1 MGTAMTAT
9 ELNEHQAA
17 LVKGLKLTDLM
28 KTILLARVEDTT
40 HTAKDAT
47 LRALKS
53 RGLLD
58 QAGYA
63 TTLGCQVADAL
74 IWQRHLDN
82 EAADKA
88 YRDTCE
94 AYEIQ
99 AQVLANEHYAVA
111 TNDDPSIGNEH
122 APDFLTTKAAML
134 TGIQVAYGMNA
145 DGAKQIRD
153 IMLSGD
159 WAVRWAVGVWD
170 EDRGAAQAELWQ
182 AQKAKWADAER
193 VEREAMTAQT
203 GLVAPTRE
211 EMAAMEGFYH
221 GDGTMIHATHDGIWG
236 ALMAKGLMDNDGFTP
251 LGLTIMDL
259 AYDAGIDAAKARVAD
274 LESERDAYYD
284 VETTRMDAEHRQ
296 ATEDYYN
303 EPVDLSATDGPEP
316 MLRRH
321 DGWRVGPYG
330 M

>member
-1 MGTAMTAT
+1 MGVQVTET
-9 ELNEHQAA
+9 ELNEAQAA
-17 LVKGLKLTDLM
+17 LVKSMKLRDLM

-47 LRALKS
+47 IRALQS

-58 QAGYA
+58 RAGYA

-74 IWQRHLDN
+74 IWQRHLAQ
-82 EAADKA
+82 EAAERA
-88 YRDTCE
+88 YREECE

-99 AQVLANEHYAVA
+99 AQVLANEHYAIA

-122 APDFLTTKAAML
+122 APTFLTTKAAML
-134 TGIQVAYGMNA
+134 AGIQVAYGMNES
-145 DGAKQIRD
+145 DAKEIRD
-153 IMLSGD
+153 IMISGD
-159 WAVRWAVGVWD
+159 WAVRWAVQCWD
-170 EDRGAAQAELWQ
+170 TERQAVEAERWRTQKATWAAGAAAS
-182 AQKAKWADAER
+182 A
-193 VEREAMTAQT
+193 AQT

-211 EMAAMEGFYH
+211 EMSAMTLFYFRD
-221 GDGTMIHATHDGIWG
+221 GDAIPMVDQRVWDAIIAKKLMGT
-236 ALMAKGLMDNDGFTP
+236 DGFTT
-251 LGLTIMDL
+251 LGMKIMDM
-259 AYDAGIDAAKARVAD
+259 AYSATLDAAKARVAA
-274 LESERDAYYD
+274 LQSERDVQVAAD
-284 VETTRMDAEHRQ
+284 VIAMDAEHRQ

-316 MLRRH
+316 MLRKH